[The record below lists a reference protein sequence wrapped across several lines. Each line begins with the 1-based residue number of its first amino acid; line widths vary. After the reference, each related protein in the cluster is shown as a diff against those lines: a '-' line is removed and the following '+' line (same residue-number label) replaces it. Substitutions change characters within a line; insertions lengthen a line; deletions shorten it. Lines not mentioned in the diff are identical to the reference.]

1 MGAPGSGKGTNTVF
15 ILESRGL
22 TRSVTMSSLLQSDP
36 RIAAAMAAGELV
48 PDELVA
54 DALLETVFDP
64 DTDPAGVLVDGF
76 PRTALQVDLLKLLH
90 DKVEEKHEFYAAA
103 AAAKANEAVA
113 KGAAAKD
120 AFSFGDPDSAEA
132 RWPRPSFKVVVLYVD
147 QAESVRRQLARARL
161 AATHNARVLDAG
173 AGQLVDVRATDVD
186 EALCRR
192 RYAVFKRHYS
202 TVLRLRRWFVFSL
215 IDSGGSLDATRA
227 QILRELRYQ
236 SSLDLDEGTYAAIRH
251 LPLAAE
257 LAREARQRLVQQL
270 DGHKRRHEALFER
283 VVDLISGEVVPLL
296 RSSAL
301 AGFAEYTSRRGDE
314 LLESPLAQQML
325 IDVLTDRGFGVAH
338 SEVEK
343 VVPVRVDLSTGRI
356 EVSRERKQVFRVTFE
371 RGSSVVRGADAAA
384 GGASAAAAAASAAP
398 SPAAAPAAG
407 TGAAA
412 AAASLGGGGGGGAL
426 GSTTVVPRHLDHSQ
440 SLDDAEARWARRR
453 RGGVS
458 GEGSSSSSSSDARPL
473 QQYRLHPPP
482 PRFSPERRPEH
493 HPEDDDGDEEGGRQ
507 AAASSRE

>member
-1 MGAPGSGKGTNTVF
+1 MTSKRKEKNSPFFFTRHKKPKQPSSASEAAATTAISSFSAASKEASTAGAAAAAEEDPKVSERAKAVFSAAWARLEARHGDRLRAPREQIYLMGAPGSGKGTNTVF

-22 TRSVTMSSLLQSDP
+22 TRAVTMSSLLQSDP

-48 PDELVA
+48 PDEMVA

-64 DTDPAGVLVDGF
+64 DADPAGVLVDGF

-90 DKVEEKHEFYAAA
+90 DKVEELHELHAAA
-103 AAAKANEAVA
+103 AAAKAKAGDPSSL
-113 KGAAAKD
+113 KY
-120 AFSFGDPDSAEA
+120 DPDSAEA

-186 EALCRR
+186 EALCKR
-192 RYAVFKRHYS
+192 RYAVFKQHYS

-236 SSLDLDEGTYAAIRH
+236 SSLDLEEETYAAIRH

-257 LAREARQRLVQQL
+257 LARTARQQLVSSL
-270 DGHKRRHEALFER
+270 DGHKRRHGELFEG
-283 VVDLISGEVVPLL
+283 VVGLISSEVVPLL

-301 AGFAEYTSRRGDE
+301 AGFAEYTTSE
-314 LLESPLAQQML
+314 KLLESPLAQQML

-338 SEVEK
+338 AEIEK
-343 VVPVRVDLSTGRI
+343 VVRFFFFVVDVFSCRVSKA
-356 EVSRERKQVFRVTFE
+356 REF
-371 RGSSVVRGADAAA
+371 
-384 GGASAAAAAASAAP
+384 
-398 SPAAAPAAG
+398 
-407 TGAAA
+407 
-412 AAASLGGGGGGGAL
+412 
-426 GSTTVVPRHLDHSQ
+426 
-440 SLDDAEARWARRR
+440 
-453 RGGVS
+453 
-458 GEGSSSSSSSDARPL
+458 
-473 QQYRLHPPP
+473 
-482 PRFSPERRPEH
+482 
-493 HPEDDDGDEEGGRQ
+493 
-507 AAASSRE
+507 

>member
-1 MGAPGSGKGTNTVF
+1 
-15 ILESRGL
+15 
-22 TRSVTMSSLLQSDP
+22 MSSLLQSDA

-64 DTDPAGVLVDGF
+64 DADPAGVLVDGF

-90 DKVEEKHEFYAAA
+90 DKVEELHEFHAEAAA
-103 AAAKANEAVA
+103 ARAKET
-113 KGAAAKD
+113 KPGD
-120 AFSFGDPDSAEA
+120 ALTLNDPNSAES

-192 RYAVFKRHYS
+192 RYAVFKQHYS

-215 IDSGGSLDATRA
+215 IDSGGGLDATRA

-236 SSLDLDEGTYAAIRH
+236 SSLDLEEETYAAIRH

-257 LAREARQRLVQQL
+257 LTRTARQGLVSAL
-270 DGHKRRHEALFER
+270 DGHKRRHGELFEG
-283 VVDLISGEVVPLL
+283 VVGLISSEVVPLL

-301 AGFAEYTSRRGDE
+301 AGFAEYTSSAH

-325 IDVLTDRGFGVAH
+325 IDVLTDRGFQVAH
-338 SEVEK
+338 AEIEK
-343 VVPVRVDLSTGRI
+343 VVRV
-356 EVSRERKQVFRVTFE
+356 
-371 RGSSVVRGADAAA
+371 
-384 GGASAAAAAASAAP
+384 
-398 SPAAAPAAG
+398 
-407 TGAAA
+407 
-412 AAASLGGGGGGGAL
+412 GGGG
-426 GSTTVVPRHLDHSQ
+426 SVVGFCREEEKKSFFP
-440 SLDDAEARWARRR
+440 
-453 RGGVS
+453 
-458 GEGSSSSSSSDARPL
+458 SSNLPL
-473 QQYRLHPPP
+473 FLKKKNENTHTHTHNR
-482 PRFSPERRPEH
+482 SP
-493 HPEDDDGDEEGGRQ
+493 
-507 AAASSRE
+507 

>member
-1 MGAPGSGKGTNTVF
+1 MAAAPAVNPSAEDDDDRDKNKVGERARAIFNAAWSRLEARHGDRLRAPREQIYLMGAPGSGKGTNTVF

-22 TRSVTMSSLLQSDP
+22 TRAVTMSSLLQSDA

-64 DTDPAGVLVDGF
+64 DADPAGVLVDGF

-90 DKVEEKHEFYAAA
+90 DKVEELHEFHAEA
-103 AAAKANEAVA
+103 AAAKAKAA
-113 KGAAAKD
+113 RDKGGGSVTD
-120 AFSFGDPDSAEA
+120 ADSSSSSSSSSYLSAEE

-186 EALCRR
+186 EALCKR
-192 RYAVFKRHYS
+192 RYAVFKQHYS

-236 SSLDLDEGTYAAIRH
+236 SSLDLEEETYAAIRH

-257 LAREARQRLVQQL
+257 LARAARQGLVSAL
-270 DGHKRRHEALFER
+270 DGHKRRHGELFEG
-283 VVDLISGEVVPLL
+283 VVGLISREVVPLL

-301 AGFAEYTSRRGDE
+301 AGFAEYTTQDK

-338 SEVEK
+338 AEIEK
-343 VVPVRVDLSTGRI
+343 VVRC
-356 EVSRERKQVFRVTFE
+356 
-371 RGSSVVRGADAAA
+371 
-384 GGASAAAAAASAAP
+384 
-398 SPAAAPAAG
+398 
-407 TGAAA
+407 
-412 AAASLGGGGGGGAL
+412 
-426 GSTTVVPRHLDHSQ
+426 
-440 SLDDAEARWARRR
+440 W
-453 RGGVS
+453 GV
-458 GEGSSSSSSSDARPL
+458 
-473 QQYRLHPPP
+473 
-482 PRFSPERRPEH
+482 
-493 HPEDDDGDEEGGRQ
+493 
-507 AAASSRE
+507 